1 MAVTEVVMGLG
12 SWSVELVDAPRDVT
26 DRLQFFGH
34 VAIVAGRVEPAQYDE
49 RLLRMARYVGVLTRR
64 EADEDRLVIGGQGME
79 VWLGDSDDKGEVLEA
94 PLVITNQTF
103 ANSIRAVLGG
113 STAVVEGTLH
123 SVPGTYTGRHQW
135 ESRRK
140 AIRYVCDTF
149 GAEYRVNGDGTLDA
163 GTQAQLYRSTPTCV
177 IVRKGAEGRDLS
189 LTGLPGDMQ
198 LTQDVED
205 FTTRVVLLAE
215 GEGAAIATGSAD
227 ITANPYK
234 DLRGQPVRRTR
245 IISESST
252 ATGNAQARAQLQLN
266 RFVGTKNVLRLST
279 SEYIVDGSFVPG
291 DNVYVYDPDA
301 GLYDLDVE
309 IMFRGQRINPLVL
322 RAVEASWP
330 VTEGMTVAYRHQDG
344 TWYDLTDYVRWE
356 TGQTTIG
363 VGSLGRRLTSTGFE
377 PVGPRPVVDSTI
389 PGQVA
394 WVLPFQTSSYVDA
407 EGNTRASM
415 LLTWQTP
422 LNEDGSTILDG
433 NHYEIQYRVSGTGEW
448 QTEYAPWGATS
459 TIINDLSPGVEYDF
473 RIRLVDT
480 SGHAGAWS
488 AVETAVA
495 SPDTIPP
502 STPAPPMVAAS
513 PLALQ
518 IRHELGRATG
528 GTFNLELDLDHLDI
542 HVGTSS
548 SFTPDDTTLAGSVPA
563 NAGMIQA
570 QIPAVATVEVPDDSP
585 RWVRVVAVD
594 RAGNASAP
602 SAAVSSSALLLDDAH
617 ISSLTVSKVS
627 AGTISSNW
635 LIGASIRTAS
645 SGQRVELNATGLHG
659 YNSAGTELVTLSNT
673 GSFTLRSAASGSRVE
688 FDASGFR
695 AYSGSTETVNLS
707 SSGSF
712 TLRSAASG
720 SRVEFDAS
728 GFRAY
733 SGSTQTVNITSSG
746 NATIQ
751 GELRSAPS
759 GRRIVV
765 NPAGSTDPEIK
776 FYPSSGTNE
785 TTISAPPSLTNEA
798 ELRIRTGIGMNS
810 RRGELFLGSGFCYL
824 RNGDGGSWS
833 NAQVH
838 LSEFGVATLEGG
850 SATVRSTTT
859 TVTVTAQ
866 QNAIVT
872 AQQDVNVS
880 AQQTATVSGSTVN
893 VQSSGQVNVTS
904 DSALT
909 ISGADVRVL
918 GKFTAGFSTSAFV
931 GGRVMV
937 SGTAGTIF
945 YGPTYASTPYPAA
958 MVRSANNHPFNITGV
973 APGSFS
979 WVWGGPSLT
988 SSADHINWFGV
999 RV

>member
-135 ESRRK
+135 ESKRK
-140 AIRYVCDTF
+140 AIAYICETF

-189 LTGLPGDMQ
+189 LTGLPGEMQ
-198 LTQDVED
+198 LSQDVED
-205 FTTRVVLLAE
+205 YTTRVVLLAE

-234 DLRGQPVRRTR
+234 DLRGQPVKRVRLV
-245 IISESST
+245 SESATS
-252 ATGNAQARAQLQLN
+252 TGNAQARARLQLN

-291 DNVYVYDPDA
+291 DNVYVFDPDA
-301 GLYDLDVE
+301 GLFDPNVE
-309 IMFRGQRINPLVL
+309 ITFRGQRINPIVL

-330 VTEGMTVAYRHQDG
+330 VTEGMTVAFRDQDG
-344 TWYDLTDYVRWE
+344 GWHDLTPYVRWE

-415 LLTWQTP
+415 LVAWQTP

-433 NHYEIQYRVSGTGEW
+433 DHYEIQYGVHPADVW
-448 QTEYAPWGATS
+448 QTEYAPWGAIS
-459 TIINDLSPGVEYDF
+459 AIINDLAPGVEYDF

-480 SGHAGAWS
+480 SGNAGEWS
-488 AVETAVA
+488 DVETAVA
-495 SPDTIPP
+495 SEDTIPP

-542 HVGTSS
+542 HVGPNAN
-548 SFTPDDTTLAGSVPA
+548 FTPDDTTLAGTAPA

-673 GSFTLRSAASGSRVE
+673 GSFTLRSAESGSRIE
-688 FDASGFR
+688 FDA
-695 AYSGSTETVNLS
+695 T
-707 SSGSF
+707 
-712 TLRSAASG
+712 
-720 SRVEFDAS
+720 

-798 ELRIRTGIGMNS
+798 ELRIRTGTGMNS

-824 RNGDGGSWS
+824 RNGDGGSFS

-859 TVTVTAQ
+859 TATVTAQ

-872 AQQDVNVS
+872 AQQDVTVS
-880 AQQTATVSGSTVN
+880 AQQTATVSGSTVT

-904 DSALT
+904 GSALT
-909 ISGADVRVL
+909 ITGADVRVL
-918 GKFTAGFSTSAFV
+918 GKFTAGFSNSAFV

-958 MVRSANNHPFNITGV
+958 MVRSANNYAFNLTGV

-979 WVWGGPSLT
+979 WVWGGPSLS